1 MTIVTNSGTLLIVI
15 YNKTISESITYKSLI
30 NYTGNLKSLDLLI
43 WNNGPATI
51 NTQLNQLHIDK
62 FNSVTIEEDVSNVGL
77 AKIYN
82 YAIKKFLN
90 EFCAVF
96 DDDSALSEA
105 YISNMLL
112 TKPSDCA
119 VPILTYNGK
128 PQSPSLNKKKID
140 ALTLPQTQTRFR
152 AVGSGLVIGR
162 NIAQKMQSIYGSVF
176 DEHFLLYGA
185 DTTFC
190 IRLERAGLLSSIK
203 IIPGFE
209 HSYSRLSNEEDP
221 LSEFRKKELA
231 YDAGLRARYYK
242 SKPSLVVYTFRTG
255 FRSIKNWLRG
265 KENMEAYIFHAI
277 ITGKHYRAKNS

>member
-1 MTIVTNSGTLLIVI
+1 MTNSGTLLIVI
-15 YNKTISESITYKSLI
+15 YNKTISESITYQSLI
-30 NYTGNLKSLDLLI
+30 DYSGSLKTLDLLI
-43 WNNGPATI
+43 WNNGPTAI
-51 NTQLNQLHIDK
+51 NTQLNQKHIDK
-62 FNSVTIEEDVSNVGL
+62 FNSVTIEEDISNVGL

-82 YAIKKFLN
+82 FAIRKLDN
-90 EFCAVF
+90 EFCAVL

-112 TKPSDCA
+112 TKLSDCA

-140 ALTLPQTQTRFR
+140 SLTLPANQKRFR

-162 NIAQKMQSIYGSVF
+162 TIAKKMQSIYGSVF

-209 HSYSRLSNEEDP
+209 HSYSRLSNEEDS

-242 SKPSLVVYTFRTG
+242 SKSSLVIYTIRTG
-255 FRSIKNWLRG
+255 LRSLKNWITK
-265 KENMEAYIFHAI
+265 KENLEWYIFHAI
-277 ITGKHYRAKNS
+277 LTGKHYRA